1 MAIKIEASEAG
12 DDVRANRYDVVSR
25 LADDLAHEIKNPLN
39 AIVVNL
45 EVLRRRVVT
54 GSPEAA
60 LERVDVVEH
69 EIRRVHSLV
78 DQVLQLLRPAKA
90 DTSPLAIDGILD
102 SLESAL
108 QIQAHAAH
116 VELECVSDGSLYA
129 QIRGEP
135 FKFALLNLITMAIDA
150 ESGAG
155 GRVRIEARRG
165 RDEVRVVVSCSKAV
179 LNEEDRHVRFC
190 GMLMESAG
198 GALAPL
204 ERHEGG
210 AGSAA
215 TLVMPP
221 ARFA

>member
-1 MAIKIEASEAG
+1 MKTEASEAG

-54 GSPEAA
+54 GTPEAA
-60 LERVDVVEH
+60 LERVDVIEH
-69 EIRRVHSLV
+69 EVRRVHSLV
-78 DQVLQLLRPAKA
+78 EQVLLLLRPAKRE
-90 DTSPLAIDGILD
+90 TSPLAIDGILD
-102 SLESAL
+102 SLDNAL
-108 QIQAHAAH
+108 QIQARAAH

-135 FKFALLNLITMAIDA
+135 FKFALLNLVTMAIDA
-150 ESGAG
+150 ESVAG
-155 GRVRIEARRG
+155 GGVRIEARRMP
-165 RDEVRVVVSCSKAV
+165 DEVRVVVSCSKAV
-179 LNEEDRHVRFC
+179 LDENDEHVRFC
-190 GMLMESAG
+190 GMLLESAG
-198 GALAPL
+198 GALEPL

>member
-1 MAIKIEASEAG
+1 MKIEASEAG

-69 EIRRVHSLV
+69 EVRRVHALV
-78 DQVLQLLRPAKA
+78 DQVLQLLRPAKR
-90 DTSPLAIDGILD
+90 DTAPLAIDGILE

-108 QIQAHAAH
+108 QIQARAAH
-116 VELECVSDGSLYA
+116 VDLEVVSDGSLYA

-155 GRVRIEARRG
+155 GRVRIEARRVE
-165 RDEVRVVVSCSKAV
+165 DEVRVVVGCSKAI
-179 LNEEDRHVRFC
+179 LNEKDQHVRFC

-198 GALAPL
+198 GALEPL
-204 ERHEGG
+204 EWHEGG

-215 TLVMPP
+215 TMVMPP